1 MQSTKA
7 LLIDLDGVLYV
18 SNKPINGA
26 KECIHWIQNKNIPH
40 LFLTNTTSRPRA
52 ALVEKLAGMDIN
64 INSKRILTPAVAACR
79 WLKENVSGEIYLLVP
94 ELTKQEFNNFKI
106 ADDTSITADAIVVGD
121 LGETWT
127 YSLLNHTFKILIE
140 NPNSKLIALGM
151 SRYWRAKEGLRLDVA
166 PFIVAL
172 EYASGKKAIV
182 LGKPAKGFYA
192 TALNLLE
199 FNADNVIMIGDDIRA
214 DIDGAQQCGIR
225 GILVKTGKFQ
235 EKDLDG
241 DITPYKVLD
250 SIADLPTIWQVIDN

>member
-1 MQSTKA
+1 MQTTKA

-18 SNKPINGA
+18 GNKPINDA
-26 KECIHWIQNKNIPH
+26 KECIDWIQNKNIPH

-52 ALVEKLAGMDIN
+52 ALVEKLAGIGIY

-94 ELTKQEFNNFKI
+94 DITKREFNNFTI
-106 ADDTSITADAIVVGD
+106 ADDASITADAIVVGD
-121 LGETWT
+121 LGEKWS
-127 YSLLNHTFKILIE
+127 YSLLNHAFKILIE

-151 SRYWRAKEGLRLDVA
+151 SRYWRATEGLRLDVA
-166 PFIVAL
+166 PFVVAL
-172 EYASGKKAIV
+172 EYASDKKAIV
-182 LGKPAKGFYA
+182 LGKPAKEFYA
-192 TALNLLE
+192 AALNLLG

-235 EKDLDG
+235 EIDLDS
-241 DITPYKVLD
+241 DITPYKVID
-250 SIADLPTIWQVIDN
+250 SIANLPTMWQVIDK